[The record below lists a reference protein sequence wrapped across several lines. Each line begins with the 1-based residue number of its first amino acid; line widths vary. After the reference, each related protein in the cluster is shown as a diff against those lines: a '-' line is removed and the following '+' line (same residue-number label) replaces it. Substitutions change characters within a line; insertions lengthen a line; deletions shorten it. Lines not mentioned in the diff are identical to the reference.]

1 MYSRFHVILIVSI
14 LLLMVFILTSGQAM
28 QRQRFFDETRFTQ
41 GTAALKATA
50 SEIETLIH
58 TLQDRIHIF
67 AEEHRNTI
75 LGLVR
80 NPDDEQ
86 AKEQLERGL
95 ARRFPHYFAF
105 TITDH
110 QGRPLLEDIESLV
123 GDICKRDLSHYSN
136 LVVSRGTAYH
146 NPPWL
151 HPQPGN
157 YHFDI
162 MAGWKGPGG
171 PKPNGGV
178 FFVSFHPEL
187 LSEILRRHPMP
198 NDQMLL
204 VKDDDPSLIEVT
216 THGSREQLQRDIRL
230 NKAEQ
235 ARIGLSREVPGTGW
249 MLVLLSDAGLEE
261 RFRRTLWQDA
271 AIIMGLALLLI
282 VLTLAAFSW
291 LQRRKR
297 S

>member
-1 MYSRFHVILIVSI
+1 MYSRFHVILVVSI

-28 QRQRFFDETRFTQ
+28 QRQRHFEETRFTL
-41 GTAALKATA
+41 GTAALRAA
-50 SEIETLIH
+50 SNEIETLIH

-75 LGLVR
+75 LDLVT

-86 AKEQLERGL
+86 AKEQLEQGL
-95 ARRFPHYFAF
+95 GRRFPHYFAF
-105 TITDH
+105 TIADR
-110 QGRPLLEDIESLV
+110 QGHLLLEDIESLV
-123 GDICKRDLSHYSN
+123 GDICVGDLRHYSS
-136 LVVSRGTAYH
+136 LVVNRGTAYH

-162 MAGWKGPGG
+162 MAAWKGPIGSE
-171 PKPNGGV
+171 PDSGV

-187 LSEILRRHPMP
+187 LSEVLRKHPLP

-216 THGSREQLQRDIRL
+216 TNGARDQLQRDIRL
-230 NKAEQ
+230 DATEQ
-235 ARIGLSREVPGTGW
+235 ARIALSREVPGTRW
-249 MLVLLSDAGLEE
+249 KLVLLTDAGLEE

-271 AIIMGLALLLI
+271 AMIMGLALLLVI
-282 VLTLAAFSW
+282 LTLATFSW
-291 LQRRKR
+291 LRHRKAQ
-297 S
+297 